1 MKSWP
6 LILVILLLG
15 LSAFIVL
22 GTGNSTPT
30 DDKTSP
36 SIEEQGTPPVG
47 GIGGDSHREP
57 EAAGPIG
64 RTDADMGP
72 TDASMKPEAPNAL
85 PFSRPAAHL
94 GMKLVDGEGKGVADA
109 TVSVHLTSSLTEI
122 PGVDAELWSEQNKLH
137 VDANGKLLA
146 DVPSDVGMHLRI
158 KGPHWFGTQRQVQA
172 LSEGESV
179 DLGEIALA
187 PANSVTGV
195 VRDASGAVVPG
206 ARVALEE
213 ANGAMWGDFERMDT
227 KAEDDG
233 SYAFEG
239 VRRGRY
245 QVTAY
250 AQGYAKLILEAQD
263 IDQVQGDFEL
273 NLTLERGKAVR
284 GQVVDPEGQ
293 PIEGAKIYHISI
305 EEPAFWGTAE
315 WHPGLPSDEEGEPAA
330 ISDASGRFEV
340 YGITDVGTHFLGAR
354 ADGFGTGYADS
365 VKMDAESVIPLPR
378 HYVLSGK
385 VLDGKGN
392 PIEGASISMS
402 LMEETETEHGWG
414 NATSE
419 EDGSYRFD
427 PLPPGSWTL
436 TLESAFGSITE
447 QSVQLSEETEE
458 LDLVLPVQNPLLI
471 KVVDQDG
478 NPIQGVSVSLADSE
492 GGHGHMHDEMMMLSS
507 LSYAGN
513 VSIDFGDFT
522 AFGMGSQRAAVTDE
536 DGIARFADL
545 EAKRYKLHAEELGF
559 ADLQEDLDVTGAPQ
573 EEEVTM
579 VEGGRLRLTLV
590 DGAGSPVANVPVG
603 LRTTQEGEDLQQR
616 TTDSAGRAVWNNLE
630 EGDYEVSYR
639 ANEASGWW
647 WDNDESEDVGSDRPV
662 VQVKSGK
669 TTDRE
674 LTVGDLALLT
684 VRVMRNGQP
693 ASDVKVHLREV
704 TEEEHYYYGG
714 SNNNGRPTDGRG
726 EVELPPVDAGKY
738 DIVVK
743 GQKSSPATE
752 QQVDLYVGPQTIDIE
767 LDGGEVR
774 GSLMGTSGPLSGA
787 TVALTP
793 YVEAGSVDAHR
804 NMGLTVISYSSGAGG
819 QPSLKFGKSGEQDT
833 NTRSNSSGEYRFT
846 DVPDGEW
853 EVVARADG
861 FGTWTSQ
868 PITMRGG
875 QVVEMGDHRLFPGAI
890 IRGRDHN
897 HVPRGDDEDMFFGWG
912 ESVYLNDA
920 NGMMIN
926 LGMID
931 NDGNYLLED
940 LPEGTYTIRKGSF
953 TSDPIEL
960 SAGAERR
967 VDIPLEEP
975 EEEVVEDKEQ

>member
-22 GTGNSTPT
+22 GTGSSTPT
-30 DDKTSP
+30 DSETSS
-36 SIEEQGTPPVG
+36 SIEEAGTLPVG
-47 GIGGDSHREP
+47 GIDGDSHREP
-57 EAAGPIG
+57 EPAGAIG
-64 RTDADMGP
+64 RTDAEVVP
-72 TDASMKPEAPNAL
+72 TDASMKADGPNAL

-109 TVSVHLTSSLTEI
+109 TVSVHLTTSLSEV
-122 PGVDAELWSEQNKLH
+122 PGVDAELWGEQNQLQ
-137 VDANGKLLA
+137 VDTSGKLQA
-146 DVPSDVGMHLRI
+146 EVPSDVGMHLKI
-158 KGPHWFGTQRQVQA
+158 HGPHWFGTNRQVQA
-172 LSEGESV
+172 LSAGEEV

-187 PANSVTGV
+187 PANLVTGM
-195 VRDASGAVVPG
+195 VRDASGAVIPG

-233 SYAFEG
+233 SYAFQG

-245 QVTAY
+245 QVTAS
-250 AQGYAKLILEAQD
+250 AQGYAKLVLEAQD
-263 IDQVQGDFEL
+263 IDQVQGDFVL
-273 NLTLERGKAVR
+273 DLTLERGKAIR
-284 GQVVDPEGQ
+284 GQVVSPEGQ
-293 PIEGAKIYHISI
+293 PIEGAQIYHLSI
-305 EEPAFWGTAE
+305 DQPGFWGTAE
-315 WHPGLPSDEEGEPAA
+315 WRPGLPSEEDVEPGA
-330 ISDASGRFEV
+330 ISDASGYFEV
-340 YGITDVGTHFLGAR
+340 YGMTEEGTHYLGAR
-354 ADGFGTGYADS
+354 AEGFGTGYAETVAIDS
-365 VKMDAESVIPLPR
+365 DAVIQLPR

-385 VLDGKGN
+385 VLDSNGN
-392 PIEGASISMS
+392 PIAGASLNMS
-402 LMEETETEHGWG
+402 ILEETETEHGWG
-414 NATSE
+414 HAVSE
-419 EDGSYRFD
+419 EDGSYAFE

-436 TLESAFGSITE
+436 TLDSSFGEITD
-447 QSVQLSEETEE
+447 QAVQLSEETEA
-458 LDLVLPVQNPLLI
+458 LDLILPVQNPLHI
-471 KVVDQDG
+471 RVVDQDG

-492 GGHGHMHDEMMMLSS
+492 GGHHGMHDEVSLLSS
-507 LSYAGN
+507 LSYAGD
-513 VSIDFGDFT
+513 VSIDFGNFH
-522 AFGMGSQRAAVTDE
+522 AFGMGSQRTAVTDQE
-536 DGIARFADL
+536 GIARFADL
-545 EAKRYKLHAEELGF
+545 EAKRYKLHAEELGY
-559 ADLQEDLDVTGAPQ
+559 ADLQEDLDVTGTPQ

-579 VEGGRLRLTLV
+579 VQGGRLRLTLV
-590 DGAGSPVANVPVG
+590 DGAGAPVANVPVG

-630 EGDYEVSYR
+630 EADYEVSYR

-662 VQVKSGK
+662 VQVKAGK

-684 VRVMRNGQP
+684 VRVTRNGQP
-693 ASDVKVHLREV
+693 ASDVKVHLREI
-704 TEEEHYYYGG
+704 TEEERYYYGG
-714 SNNNGRPTDGRG
+714 DHSNGRPTDGRG

-752 QQVDLYVGPQTIDIE
+752 KKVDLYVGPQVIDVE

-774 GSLMGTSGPLSGA
+774 GSLMGTNGPLAGA

-793 YVEAGSVDAHR
+793 YQEPGSDGAHR
-804 NMGLTVISYSSGAGG
+804 NMGMTVISYSSGSDGR
-819 QPSLKFGKSGEQDT
+819 PSLKFGKSGEQDT
-833 NTRSNSSGEYRFT
+833 NTRSNGSGAYRFT

-853 EVVARADG
+853 QVVARADG
-861 FGTWTSQ
+861 FGTWSSQ

-875 QVVEMGDHRLFPGAI
+875 QVVEMGDHRLFPGAV
-890 IRGRDHN
+890 IRGHDHN

-912 ESVYLNDA
+912 ESVYLNDGD
-920 NGMMIN
+920 GMMIN

-931 NDGNYLLED
+931 NNGDYVLED

-953 TSDPIEL
+953 VSDPIEL

-967 VDIPLEEP
+967 IDIPMEEP